1 MISNFPEI
9 FRQNF
14 RISGGNIGK
23 SASIV
28 LLSAKFL
35 AVRTVVVD
43 IRLGG
48 TKSRLRTKVEYRW
61 STFDQLFMRG
71 MMKAKGLI
79 IMIII
84 YEFITRKYL
93 CNFSICTLSDLGN
106 SSNLI
111 G

>member
-9 FRQNF
+9 VLQNL

-23 SASIV
+23 NASVV

-48 TKSRLRTKVEYRW
+48 TKIRLRTTVEYRW
-61 STFDQLFMRG
+61 STFGQLLMRG

-84 YEFITRKYL
+84 YEFITCKYL
-93 CNFSICTLSDLGN
+93 CNYNQIVIAFSDY
-106 SSNLI
+106 
-111 G
+111 